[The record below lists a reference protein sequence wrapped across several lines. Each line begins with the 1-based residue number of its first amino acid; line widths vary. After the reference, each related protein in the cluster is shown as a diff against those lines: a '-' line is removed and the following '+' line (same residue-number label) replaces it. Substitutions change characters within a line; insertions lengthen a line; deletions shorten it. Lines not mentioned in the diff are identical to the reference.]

1 METPLPL
8 SQKLYFLA
16 VRPDKGG
23 ISSHCYTALD
33 YILLGALFMELFTQ
47 EKIRIENK
55 RIIVLTTKTE
65 NELHRFLLLKMSE
78 AKSPRKISRWINK
91 FYFTLKYIRG
101 EVQQGLL
108 DQRLIR
114 MEDKHFFFF
123 RWKKPFVLNSQE
135 LRSLETE
142 IRNLILKGTREEEQ
156 LILLSFLV
164 PGGLLYRLFSENSK
178 RREAKKRL
186 KMLMVGN
193 PVSAAVQDAISAAQ
207 AVAASAAAASAAAGS
222 TS

>member
-47 EKIRIENK
+47 KKIRIENK

-114 MEDKHFFFF
+114 MEDKHFLFF

-142 IRNLILKGTREEEQ
+142 IRNLIIKGTREEEQ

-193 PVSAAVQDAISAAQ
+193 PVSTAVQDAISAAQ

>member
-8 SQKLYFLA
+8 AQKLYFLA
-16 VRPDKGG
+16 IRPEKGG
-23 ISSHCYTALD
+23 ISPHCYSALD
-33 YILLGALFMELFTQ
+33 YIVLGALFMELYVQ
-47 EKIRIENK
+47 KKIRFENK
-55 RIIVLTTKTE
+55 RIVVLDTKTE

-78 AKSPRKISRWINK
+78 TKSPRKISRWINK
-91 FYFTLKYIRG
+91 FYFSLKYIRG
-101 EVQQGLL
+101 EVQKGLV

-114 MEDKHFFFF
+114 LEDKHFLFFK
-123 RWKKPFVLNSQE
+123 WKKPFVLNSQE

-142 IRNLILKGTREEEQ
+142 IRNLIIKGTREEEQ

-193 PVSAAVQDAISAAQ
+193 PVSSAVQDAISAAQ
-207 AVAASAAAASAAAGS
+207 AVAASAAAASAVAGS

>member
-16 VRPDKGG
+16 IRPDKGG
-23 ISSHCYTALD
+23 ISSHSYSALD
-33 YILLGALFMELFTQ
+33 YILLGALFMELFMQ
-47 EKIRIENK
+47 KKIRFENK
-55 RIIVLTTKTE
+55 RIVVLTTKTE

-78 AKSPRKISRWINK
+78 AKSPRKIARWINK
-91 FYFTLKYIRG
+91 FYFSLKYIRG

-114 MEDKHFFFF
+114 MEDKHFLFFK
-123 RWKKPFVLNSQE
+123 WKKPFVINSQE

-142 IRNLILKGTREEEQ
+142 IQNLIIKGTREEEQ

-164 PGGLLYRLFSENSK
+164 PGGLLYRLYSESRQ

-186 KMLMVGN
+186 KMMMVGN
-193 PVSAAVQDAISAAQ
+193 PVSAAVRDAVSAAQ
-207 AVAASAAAASAAAGS
+207 AVAASAAAASVTAGS